1 MKSNFIV
8 IGAGPAG
15 LACGYE
21 LTRLMPGNR
30 QNTIVL
36 EKNALPGGLAR
47 TSTFRGRMYDIGPH
61 RFYTKNMEVL
71 RLWKKLLGRDFR
83 KVKRHTR
90 IFYKGKYFHYPLD
103 LWDVIINIGFIESLK
118 CLISYAGARIAYR
131 GKESKTFEDWV
142 VGHFG
147 RRLYEMFF
155 QSYTEKVWG
164 IPCKE
169 IAAKWASQRIKNLD
183 FKELLMTA
191 LHIRKTPNAKS
202 LVKEFYYPKK
212 GAGQMYRKIAE
223 VIRQKNGKV
232 SLRSS
237 VTRMRVK
244 GNVIAA
250 VTYTNAGK
258 AYTVPATEVFSSMP
272 ITSCIEALSPPPPKE
287 VLLAS
292 RSLRYRDHITVNLL
306 VKGNDIFPD
315 QWIYIHDKQVK
326 AARIANYN
334 NFSDRQSSLKQ
345 SALSVEY
352 FVFRTDSLWRAKD
365 DDLIAFATTELQRIG
380 LLRPGAVIDGF
391 VVREPDSYPM
401 YFVGYES
408 HFATV
413 SRYLSSIR
421 NLHLIGRGGMY
432 KYNNMDHSMIDGLIS
447 ARNMVKSGKMKQKET
462 HDYLE

>member
-1 MKSNFIV
+1 
-8 IGAGPAG
+8 
-15 LACGYE
+15 
-21 LTRLMPGNR
+21 
-30 QNTIVL
+30 
-36 EKNALPGGLAR
+36 
-47 TSTFRGRMYDIGPH
+47 
-61 RFYTKNMEVL
+61 
-71 RLWKKLLGRDFR
+71 
-83 KVKRHTR
+83 
-90 IFYKGKYFHYPLD
+90 
-103 LWDVIINIGFIESLK
+103 
-118 CLISYAGARIAYR
+118 
-131 GKESKTFEDWV
+131 
-142 VGHFG
+142 
-147 RRLYEMFF
+147 
-155 QSYTEKVWG
+155 
-164 IPCKE
+164 
-169 IAAKWASQRIKNLD
+169 
-183 FKELLMTA
+183 MTA
-191 LHIRKTPNAKS
+191 LHIRTTPNAKS